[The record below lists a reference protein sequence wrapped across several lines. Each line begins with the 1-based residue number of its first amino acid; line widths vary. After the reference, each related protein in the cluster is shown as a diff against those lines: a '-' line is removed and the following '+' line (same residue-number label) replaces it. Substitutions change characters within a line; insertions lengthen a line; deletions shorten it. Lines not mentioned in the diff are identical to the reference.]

1 MEDKW
6 LAETLVDIA
15 GKTKEPVKPLIDR
28 VKEMFTP
35 TTKDQAPWKTA
46 GIGIRG

>member
-6 LAETLVDIA
+6 LAETLVDRV
-15 GKTKEPVKPLIDR
+15 GKTKEPVKPLIDS
-28 VKEMFTP
+28 VKEMCTP
-35 TTKDQAPWKTA
+35 TTKDQDTWKTA